1 MNCTLFGSWLNR
13 LMPALLLM
21 ALAPLS
27 GYAQSPLAMPLS
39 SQNASTSPSPISS
52 KQSAFDSPALE
63 DDSEAAASPQESD
76 ATSDAAIAM
85 PMHLSAPY
93 SPTVQV
99 DPPAKPVSA
108 SKGSPSNKSGTVL
121 TGPASTPMLGE
132 MTLNNDLEQPDLV
145 SMVNTVLSASVVKV
159 REIPIDLDTVLAL
172 VENQNLPI
180 QRDRLTSQVNRTLFY
195 RSLSRMLPDVRATY
209 TATRFKGVIQ
219 LFGDQTIPVTQTQVV
234 PQLQAVWVINPGGQD
249 VFRSLAA
256 RSRSKEALLR
266 LDSTKQEQLAEAARR
281 YYEFLTARIQRQNT
295 EAGLLEAKS
304 QLALSEA
311 RWKAG
316 VGTRLDVMRSKS
328 QLAER
333 ETDQV
338 NAENRVD
345 LAEQNLL
352 NTLNLDPDL
361 LLTST
366 VAEAQPHILVPLSA
380 KTDALVAHA
389 VYKNPALL
397 AETLELA
404 AIASE
409 RKAVLGRVIPTVT
422 LQTYIN
428 GTGPDLQ
435 TLGLTRFGGIT
446 LQSNLL
452 ESMGTAIPLDYRER
466 QLAARRQKVA
476 ILQRLRDLQSQ
487 VIKAFLDSRAAA
499 RSILTSREALL
510 ASQEAYRLAMGR
522 FKAGLGIN
530 LDVLNAQTD
539 LTAARTRI
547 TAAILDFNHAQIN
560 LLEALGE
567 TSATSLSQGLR
578 TLPPVKVLSDAYAK
592 AIAPLPAS
600 KNKPH
605 ASNVK
610 RNSTP

>member
-1 MNCTLFGSWLNR
+1 MNLTSCGPWRTR
-13 LMPALLLM
+13 LIAALLF
-21 ALAPLS
+21 LAISPLS
-27 GYAQSPLAMPLS
+27 EAPQSAQAMPLS
-39 SQNASTSPSPISS
+39 PSAPVSAEEATLEEGNASDEPTPV
-52 KQSAFDSPALE
+52 K
-63 DDSEAAASPQESD
+63 EADVD
-76 ATSDAAIAM
+76 AVVGN
-85 PMHLSAPY
+85 PMHLAAPY
-93 SPTVQV
+93 TPAAQV
-99 DPPAKPVSA
+99 DPPASTTKTATDKSSVAKPRA
-108 SKGSPSNKSGTVL
+108 VL
-121 TGPASTPMLGE
+121 NGPARTPMLGE
-132 MTLNNDLEQPDLV
+132 MTLNSDLERSDLV

-159 REIPIDLDTVLAL
+159 REVPIDLDSVLKL
-172 VENQNLPI
+172 VETQNLPI
-180 QRDRLTSQVNRTLFY
+180 QRDRLTSQMDRTLFY

-219 LFGDQTIPVTQTQVV
+219 LFGDETIPVEQTQVV
-234 PQLQAVWVINPGGQD
+234 PQLQAIWVINPGGQD

-295 EAGLLEAKS
+295 EAGLLEAQS

-338 NAENRVD
+338 NAGNRVD
-345 LAEQNLL
+345 RAEQDLL

-361 LLTST
+361 MLTSA
-366 VAEAQPHILVPLSA
+366 VAEVQPRILVPLSA

-389 VYKNPALL
+389 VSKNPALM
-397 AETLELA
+397 AETMELA

-409 RKAVLGRVIPTVT
+409 KKAILGRVIPTVT
-422 LQTYIN
+422 LQTYVN

-452 ESMGTAIPLDYRER
+452 DSMGTAIPLDYRER

-567 TSATSLSQGLR
+567 TSTTSLSRGLSA
-578 TLPPVKVLSDAYAK
+578 LPPIKPPSAAYAK

-600 KNKPH
+600 KNKPTPN
-605 ASNVK
+605 ASNAK